1 MIHKVSILPFV
12 IHIRNKMWKN
22 EIRESLPLSLLLI
35 NSVVWFSVSWFVI
48 EDLIKEAPFNNVLL
62 VSSSYFGALLLSAVI
77 GATLLSKKLR
87 GKRPLLSWVLLGAV
101 ACVLSAVL
109 APERNSINLVFV
121 SLPLGALAGLGIPTC
136 LALFSKVS
144 RSMNRGRYGGIA
156 FFLIQAFTVLIFM
169 PVSSANMDYQFLVL
183 AAWRLVGVL
192 CVFFWMPHEGVA
204 EERQIRLLGIIRER
218 TFFLYFVPWFL
229 FAIVNFVEQPLLE
242 HYFGVD
248 SYNLYMMAG
257 ILITSV
263 SALLG
268 GALCDFKGRKVS
280 GVLGFILLGI
290 GYAFLTLLEGTK
302 VSQILWTLFVG
313 VAWGLLYVTFV
324 LVVWGDISEGKT
336 REKYYLL
343 GGMPFLLS
351 NLISVLVKPFVE
363 IIPIAASFSL
373 ASFFLF
379 LAILPM
385 LYAPETLSEKV
396 LKKRELKNYIE
407 KAQKEATKAMR
418 NEEEEN
424 KQCENENDEWEID
437 VNQEDSEKATELAE
451 KYY

>member
-1 MIHKVSILPFV
+1 
-12 IHIRNKMWKN
+12 
-22 EIRESLPLSLLLI
+22 
-35 NSVVWFSVSWFVI
+35 
-48 EDLIKEAPFNNVLL
+48 
-62 VSSSYFGALLLSAVI
+62 
-77 GATLLSKKLR
+77 
-87 GKRPLLSWVLLGAV
+87 
-101 ACVLSAVL
+101 
-109 APERNSINLVFV
+109 
-121 SLPLGALAGLGIPTC
+121 
-136 LALFSKVS
+136 
-144 RSMNRGRYGGIA
+144 
-156 FFLIQAFTVLIFM
+156 
-169 PVSSANMDYQFLVL
+169 
-183 AAWRLVGVL
+183 
-192 CVFFWMPHEGVA
+192 
-204 EERQIRLLGIIRER
+204 
-218 TFFLYFVPWFL
+218 
-229 FAIVNFVEQPLLE
+229 
-242 HYFGVD
+242 
-248 SYNLYMMAG
+248 MMAG

-290 GYAFLTLLEGTK
+290 GYAFLTLLERTQ

-324 LVVWGDISEGKT
+324 LVVWGDISEGRT

-363 IIPIAASFSL
+363 IIPITASFSL

-424 KQCENENDEWEID
+424 KQCENENDDWEID